1 MTTTTCDTIVEELVI
16 KQDLRKQINAEL
28 VAFRE
33 LRTHS
38 WMNSKGFIL
47 WGVPY
52 ISMRVAQQ

>member
-38 WMNSKGFIL
+38 
-47 WGVPY
+47 
-52 ISMRVAQQ
+52 